1 MADTRWRF
9 IDNEAALG
17 SYNMALDMA
26 MTLAAS
32 RGEAPATLRLYE
44 WQNPTISLGYHQ
56 SETDIDLDRCRADGV
71 DVVFRPTGG
80 RAVLHHNEVTYSV
93 TLPPDSPF
101 FRADIMGVYEL
112 ISRCLVRALRLLNVE
127 VEFERS
133 KKSAP
138 GMAHDELSA
147 LCYASSAQYEIVVN
161 GRKLV
166 GSAQRRISNGALQ
179 HGSILVGDEHLNITH
194 YLARDE
200 RGRRRV
206 RDYMQ
211 RHTVSLQQVCAQPV
225 VKQQLKALLKQ
236 AFAEELQIEFVDG
249 VPSESECAEALKLQ
263 NKFAVLE
270 NS

>member
-1 MADTRWRF
+1 MADAVWRF
-9 IDNEAALG
+9 VDDGAALG

-32 RGEAPATLRLYE
+32 RREAPATLRLYE

-56 SETDIDLDRCRADGV
+56 SEADIDLDRCRADGV

-80 RAVLHHNEVTYSV
+80 RAVLHQNEVTYAV
-93 TLPPDSPF
+93 VLPPDCPF

-112 ISRCLVRALRLLNVE
+112 ISRCLVRSLRMLDVD

-133 KKSAP
+133 KKSP
-138 GMAHDELSA
+138 VTLAHDELSA
-147 LCYASSAQYEIVVN
+147 LCYASSAQYEIVVG

-166 GSAQRRISNGALQ
+166 GSAQRRINNGVLQ

-206 RDYMQ
+206 RDYMN
-211 RHTVSLQQVCAQPV
+211 RHTVSLQQVCLQPV
-225 VKQQLKALLKQ
+225 VRQQLKALIKQ
-236 AFAEELQIEFVDG
+236 AFVEELRVEFIDG
-249 VPSESECAEALKLQ
+249 APAESERAEALKLK